1 MAPRAPRGRR
11 ASAAGGG
18 RRLPPEPVPATPPA
32 PPPAASPA
40 DAARPVPPPL
50 TIPQPPEDI
59 GEIRLLV
66 VDRDPRVAASCQE
79 VLRPRGFVVEG
90 ADSLAAAVAAVERTP
105 FDLALVELAL
115 PDGTGF
121 ELLRELRHTSPGT
134 IPVVTS
140 SHSSVRSAVE
150 AVKRGAYDVLVKPI
164 PDDVLVEALSDA
176 LEKRVFFGGTRTGP
190 LDEFHGMVGRSRA
203 MLELHRWVNNTAP
216 SHASVLLL
224 GELGTGK
231 ELVARA
237 LHRRSLRADGPF
249 VTARCSGAESPHIL
263 REWFG
268 DLHGDA
274 VTAGAFALATGGTLY
289 LRDVGDLPTELQ
301 DALYATLT
309 TRRFV
314 PVGGSTPHKLNVRLL
329 SATDRNL
336 GTLVTERRFRQDLY
350 YLLSSHTMSCPSL
363 RDRREDIPLLV
374 DYFLSRFCRQARH
387 RPMRVAPTALT
398 LLTEHDWPGN
408 VRELEG
414 VLEEAALRA
423 TTDTIEVDDL
433 RLMQLAP
440 ASSPVPTRAEQL
452 KRQLKA
458 LRSEAVVELERLFVV
473 RALERSRGNVSAA
486 ARQVGMKRPNFQAL
500 MRRHRV
506 RSGEYESDQAP
517 EPGQAGDDGQGL
529 AED

>member
-1 MAPRAPRGRR
+1 MTIPK
-11 ASAAGGG
+11 
-18 RRLPPEPVPATPPA
+18 PPA
-32 PPPAASPA
+32 
-40 DAARPVPPPL
+40 
-50 TIPQPPEDI
+50 DI

-66 VDRDPRVAASCQE
+66 VDRDPRVAAACATA
-79 VLRPRGFVVEG
+79 LRDRGFVVEAVDTLAG
-90 ADSLAAAVAAVERTP
+90 ALKTIERTA

-115 PDGTGF
+115 SDGTGF

-134 IPVVTS
+134 IPLVTS
-140 SHSSVRSAVE
+140 SHSSVRNAVE
-150 AVKRGAYDVLVKPI
+150 AVKRGAYDFLVKPI
-164 PDDVLVEALSDA
+164 PDDVLVESLSDA

-237 LHRRSLRADGPF
+237 LHWRSSRADGPF
-249 VTARCSGAESPHIL
+249 VAARCSGAETSQIL

-268 DLHGDA
+268 DLRDDA
-274 VTAGAFALATGGTLY
+274 VNAGAFALATGGTLY
-289 LRDVGDLPTELQ
+289 LRDIGDLPGDLQ
-301 DALYATLT
+301 DALHATLT

-314 PVGGSTPHKLNVRLL
+314 PVGGGTPLKLNVRLL

-336 GTLVTERRFRQDLY
+336 ATLVAEHRFSQDLY
-350 YLLSSHTMSCPSL
+350 YLVSSHTMSCPSL
-363 RDRREDIPLLV
+363 RDRQEDIPLLV
-374 DYFLSRFCRQARH
+374 DYFLARFCRQARH
-387 RPMRVAPTALT
+387 RPMRATPAALA
-398 LLTEHDWPGN
+398 LLTEYDWPGN

-414 VLEEAALRA
+414 VIEEAALRA
-423 TTDTIEVDDL
+423 TGDTVDVEDL
-433 RLMQLAP
+433 RLLSLAP
-440 ASSPVPTRAEQL
+440 VSSPVPTRAEEL
-452 KRQLKA
+452 KRRLKA
-458 LRSEAVVELERLFVV
+458 IRAEAVVELERLFVV

-506 RSGEYESDQAP
+506 RSGEYEIDRVL
-517 EPGQAGDDGQGL
+517 EPGQAGDDGQDL